1 MWDQLDLWSFALN
14 WETLKGKLSLVSQ
27 YYECFHLERAM
38 NTNPL
43 KSSHPSKKPVLLTP
57 GPPMTLLSFKW
68 PQGELWTMP
77 LQWTMLLNN
86 ANEHQWSMPITN
98 QNEQCQSTIKMN
110 NANQQPK
117 GTSTM
122 SMNNANQQCQWTM
135 PINNANQQSQWTVTS
150 QTMKSSYDDWRK
162 VQCQSMKQPAAW
174 LAEAAGRPYSK
185 LCSWR
190 SWRADV
196 VVDLQMASG
205 GIVNNAS
212 QWTRTVPLNNANEHQ
227 WTMPMPI
234 NNQKEQCQSTIKMNN
249 ANQQTTWTM
258 PTNNCQSTMPMN
270 ANQQCQWTMLINYPN
285 EQCQSNNANEKC
297 QCTCHVSHVF
307 HTHADHAIICH
318 SMTSV
323 NEWKTCNSLN

>member
-1 MWDQLDLWSFALN
+1 MNVSTWNGPWTQTPS
-14 WETLKGKLSLVSQ
+14 SLATRPKNLCSWLLA
-27 YYECFHLERAM
+27 HLCRCWASNGLRGHCGQCQFNEQCCWTMPM
-38 NTNPL
+38 NTN
-43 KSSHPSKKPVLLTP
+43 
-57 GPPMTLLSFKW
+57 
-68 PQGELWTMP
+68 
-77 LQWTMLLNN
+77 
-86 ANEHQWSMPITN
+86 
-98 QNEQCQSTIKMN
+98 EQRQSTIKMN
-110 NANQQPK
+110 NANQQSK
-117 GTSTM
+117 WTM
-122 SMNNANQQCQWTM
+122 PINNQNEHQQCQWTM
-135 PINNANQQSQWTVTS
+135 PINNVNE
-150 QTMKSSYDDWRK
+150 
-162 VQCQSMKQPAAW
+162 QCQSTMPINNPNEQWLHKPWKAVMMTEEKCSVSQWQQPAAW
-174 LAEAAGRPYSK
+174 LAETAGRPYSK

-190 SWRADV
+190 SWRTDV
-196 VVDLQMASG
+196 VVVLQMASG

-249 ANQQTTWTM
+249 ANQQTKWTM

-285 EQCQSNNANEKC
+285 EQCQPNNANEKC

-307 HTHADHAIICH
+307 HTHADHAIIRH

>member
-110 NANQQPK
+110 NANQQTK
-117 GTSTM
+117 
-122 SMNNANQQCQWTM
+122 WT
-135 PINNANQQSQWTVTS
+135 T
-150 QTMKSSYDDWRK
+150 
-162 VQCQSMKQPAAW
+162 
-174 LAEAAGRPYSK
+174 
-185 LCSWR
+185 
-190 SWRADV
+190 
-196 VVDLQMASG
+196 
-205 GIVNNAS
+205 
-212 QWTRTVPLNNANEHQ
+212 
-227 WTMPMPI
+227 
-234 NNQKEQCQSTIKMNN
+234 
-249 ANQQTTWTM
+249 

>member
-150 QTMKSSYDDWRK
+150 QTLKSRYDDWRK
-162 VQCQSMKQPAAW
+162 VQCQSMTTTSSMTGWDCWQAILKTVLLAVLAHRCCCCSSNGLRGNCEQCQPMNKNSAI
-174 LAEAAGRPYSK
+174 EQ
-185 LCSWR
+185 C
-190 SWRADV
+190 
-196 VVDLQMASG
+196 
-205 GIVNNAS
+205 
-212 QWTRTVPLNNANEHQ
+212 QWTSMNNANANQ
-227 WTMPMPI
+227 QSKRTMPI
-234 NNQKEQCQSTIKMNN
+234 NNQNEQRQPTNKMNN
-249 ANQQTTWTM
+249 ANQQL
-258 PTNNCQSTMPMN
+258 PINNANECQSTMSM
-270 ANQQCQWTMLINYPN
+270 
-285 EQCQSNNANEKC
+285 NNAN
-297 QCTCHVSHVF
+297 
-307 HTHADHAIICH
+307 
-318 SMTSV
+318 
-323 NEWKTCNSLN
+323 